1 MNQQTKRGELAAL
14 IRAAY
19 AGTPIAP
26 IRPRLAELDVDGAY
40 AIQQENTAHW
50 EAEGRRLIGSK
61 IGLTSRAVQK
71 QLGVNRPDFGVLFAD
86 MIVAEDEPV
95 AAGRVLQP
103 KIEAEVAFLLDR
115 DVDVEAPTV
124 ADVLRAVAYAMPALE
139 IVGSRITNWDI
150 GIVDT
155 VADNASSGLF
165 VLGGPVR
172 RLDGLDLRALQ
183 MQMTRREEV
192 VSKGTV
198 PHALATLSTRWRGWP
213 ANWLAVSVD
222 CAPATSCSPER
233 SAPWC
238 RSIRATPSRR
248 TSRVSARC
256 PPNSRSEKVAEA
268 DKVEKEPHMKLV
280 RFGNPGAEKPG
291 LIDEQGGLRD
301 LSSVIADIT
310 PDNLSRSMLEKL
322 AAISPPMLPS
332 VAGARLGVPLAGVGK
347 FVAIGSIMP
356 ITPRRRISRC
366 RPSRSSFR
374 KRSPRSAVRTIP
386 SSCRGAPGNRI
397 GKSSS
402 AS

>member
-1 MNQQTKRGELAAL
+1 MNHQTKQNEVAAR

-26 IRPRLAELDVDGAY
+26 IRPQLADLDVDAAY

-50 EAEGRRLIGSK
+50 QAEGRRLVGSK

-71 QLGVNRPDFGVLFAD
+71 QLGVDRPDFGVLFAD

-124 ADVLRAVAYAMPALE
+124 ADVLRAVAYAMPSLE

-183 MQMTRREEV
+183 MQMTRREEI
-192 VSKGTV
+192 VSKGTGAACLGN
-198 PHALATLSTRWRGWP
+198 PLNAMAWLAGELATRKRPLRAGDVVLSGALGP
-213 ANWLAVSVD
+213 MVQVNPGDVFEANIAGLG
-222 CAPATSCSPER
+222 T
-233 SAPWC
+233 
-238 RSIRATPSRR
+238 
-248 TSRVSARC
+248 VSARF
-256 PPNSRSEKVAEA
+256 A
-268 DKVEKEPHMKLV
+268 
-280 RFGNPGAEKPG
+280 
-291 LIDEQGGLRD
+291 
-301 LSSVIADIT
+301 
-310 PDNLSRSMLEKL
+310 
-322 AAISPPMLPS
+322 
-332 VAGARLGVPLAGVGK
+332 
-347 FVAIGSIMP
+347 
-356 ITPRRRISRC
+356 
-366 RPSRSSFR
+366 
-374 KRSPRSAVRTIP
+374 
-386 SSCRGAPGNRI
+386 
-397 GKSSS
+397 
-402 AS
+402 